1 MKLLSTIMEIL
12 LRPKEAA
19 KRLGISVKT
28 IQRMDSA
35 GTLKV
40 IRTPTG
46 RRRIPESE
54 VHRLMGLNEIRVPVL
69 YARVSTHAQKDELE
83 RQIQLLKKAY
93 PEAEL
98 FQDIRS
104 GLKFD
109 RHEFLKML
117 EAVQQGR
124 VSKVVVV
131 YEDRLA
137 RFGVDLLG
145 RIFKA
150 YNTELEV
157 LETKTEP
164 NLEGTPEEE
173 IELTKDLISIITSF
187 SARLYGLRS
196 HKTKK
201 LIATA
206 QEVIKCP

>member
-1 MKLLSTIMEIL
+1 MRLLSIVMEIL

-28 IQRMDSA
+28 IQRMDGA

-40 IRTPTG
+40 IRTPAG
-46 RRRIPESE
+46 RRRVPESE
-54 VHRLMGLNEIRVPVL
+54 VHRLMGLKDIRMPVL
-69 YARVSTHAQKDELE
+69 YARVSTRAQKDDLE
-83 RQIQLLKKAY
+83 QQIQRLKQAY

-98 FQDIRS
+98 FHDIRS

-109 RHEFLKML
+109 RHEFLNML

-137 RFGVDLLG
+137 RFGVDLLR
-145 RIFKA
+145 RIFASYK
-150 YNTELEV
+150 TELEV
-157 LETKTEP
+157 LETKTKT
-164 NLEGTPEEE
+164 NHAGTPEEE
-173 IELTKDLISIITSF
+173 LAKDLISIITSF

-201 LIATA
+201 LIATVH
-206 QEVIKCP
+206 EVIKCA

>member
-1 MKLLSTIMEIL
+1 MKLLSIVMEIL

-40 IRTPTG
+40 IRTPAG

-54 VHRLMGLNEIRVPVL
+54 VYRLMGLNEIRVPVL

-83 RQIQLLKKAY
+83 RQIQLLKKKY
-93 PEAEL
+93 PEAKL

-137 RFGVDLLG
+137 RFGVDLLR

-164 NLEGTPEEE
+164 TLEGTPEEE
-173 IELTKDLISIITSF
+173 LELTKDLISIITSF

-196 HKTKK
+196 DKTKK